1 MAKVSC
7 ALSAFEVDA
16 GTLKSYRPHNIALE
30 FLSRLDPALADEGCK
45 VEVYRLHK
53 LEEED
58 PLYEGDQLLCSIP
71 SWNFDLNLLED
82 MFEEVEE
89 LKSKQEELLS
99 NIDRAVSSLM
109 TCGELIGSDAHTDSY
124 VQGLKR
130 LVSVRDAQIAEQKR
144 KESKLR
150 ADLLWMRGQ
159 TEHLVQLVLDESA
172 IVRSSKEQ
180 SSSTIQPVGAAGV
193 TQRVVT
199 THCPV

>member
-1 MAKVSC
+1 
-7 ALSAFEVDA
+7 
-16 GTLKSYRPHNIALE
+16 
-30 FLSRLDPALADEGCK
+30 
-45 VEVYRLHK
+45 
-53 LEEED
+53 
-58 PLYEGDQLLCSIP
+58 
-71 SWNFDLNLLED
+71 
-82 MFEEVEE
+82 
-89 LKSKQEELLS
+89 
-99 NIDRAVSSLM
+99 M

-180 SSSTIQPVGAAGV
+180 SSSTIQPAASLGFAYNRDSHDIMHRMK
-193 TQRVVT
+193 TASESHLQKF
-199 THCPV
+199 